1 MSYEEKKEREL
12 RELEERIGYSFRDRS
27 LLRTAVTHSS
37 YANEL
42 SRHIGEAKN
51 NERLEFLGDAVL
63 ELVTSEFIF
72 HHHKEMP
79 EGKLSKLRASMVCE
93 PSLAICARDLS
104 LGDFLLLGKGEDVTG
119 GRNRDSILSDAF
131 EAVIGAIYLDGGIA
145 PAAGFIRRWVLQNLE
160 QAQLFKDSKTVLQ
173 EMVQKT
179 YQRTPE
185 YELVEERGPAH
196 RKEFEFCVRV
206 GERVLATGT
215 GPSKKAAEQEAA
227 LKAIRLLQGK
237 GTTDVSKEY

>member
-1 MSYEEKKEREL
+1 MSSKEREL
-12 RELEERIGYSFRDRS
+12 RDLEANIGYSFRDRS

-79 EGKLSKLRASMVCE
+79 EGKLSKLRASIVCE

-131 EAVIGAIYLDGGIA
+131 EAVIGAVYLDGGLE
-145 PAAGFIRRWVLQNLE
+145 PASCFIRRWVLQNLE

-173 EMVQKT
+173 ELTQKL
-179 YQRTPE
+179 YQCAPE
-185 YELVEERGPAH
+185 YELMEERGPAH
-196 RKEFEFCVRV
+196 RKEFVFRVKV
-206 GERVLATGT
+206 GEQSLASGT
-215 GPSKKAAEQEAA
+215 GASKKAAEQEAA